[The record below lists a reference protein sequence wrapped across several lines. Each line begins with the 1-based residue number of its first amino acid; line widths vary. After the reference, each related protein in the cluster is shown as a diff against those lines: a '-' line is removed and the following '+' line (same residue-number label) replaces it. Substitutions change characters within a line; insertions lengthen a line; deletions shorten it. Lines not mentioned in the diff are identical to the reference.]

1 MPCYNYT
8 SGDPIF
14 FDPNLGLFSVEKIF
28 ADGVTLNYDSIARIC
43 EIDDEDQLCVYTR
56 ATPAGTETKLTLSL
70 DYTVNPTTKV
80 ITVTN
85 NPNPGG
91 QIVIRRCTPNTKLLA
106 TFIEGG
112 KISANDLN
120 LSLHQLL
127 FLVQEKEFIGST
139 VNEFYPLS
147 IHAPNWVAGTVYTA
161 GQFVNKDGSIFKCI
175 TGHTASVG
183 NAPPG
188 ANWSLINPASAGF
201 IIDGGAT
208 LSGPVTFDL
217 DGVSIGHTLT
227 WNGTKFEA
235 GLPILDLDDINLV
248 TITGGASG
256 DLFRFNGINW
266 ENATP
271 TVNIFINNPIFKSYP
286 FTDRS
291 QTGGSSFTN
300 NAVTDPPVTTS
311 TIPSDLNIFR
321 DASNNYVIPDV
332 PTVYHVL
339 NKLTPGYN
347 PSLQTPD
354 FKTFLAGVKTNI
366 DLFSANISNPVKAKL
381 FWTLNRNRTSQDN
394 ASPAD
399 NLQNFKTA
407 FWDSPAE
414 LYHAD
419 MWTLIDNIAKHEVT
433 TSGGVV
439 YRQSAFHAY
448 QAGTYTSKVY
458 GYGIKSKGFYL
469 NVPECYTT
477 SLVNLPIFSPTSVF
491 SSESSHTFFQS
502 TDLVY
507 NHLVSVDS
515 TLANGK
521 RDTYLWGLR
530 DMMAASASKTM
541 VSNSNPGTST
551 DANNLRLTNQQTR
564 FIKGNLI
571 WADYT
576 GWSDVSYK
584 RLELAGEGVKTCLFK
599 IPKQIIYYNK
609 AALGLSV
616 RDPAIALTV
625 ETATH
630 WPITSPTAPA
640 ALNNILSK
648 QVRFTGPGTLVT
660 GSINANSTVSY
671 VGMGSFYKS
680 DSLWENWCNAW
691 SSDATAKEFN
701 EADIDWQVHGV
712 ADSNVTSLNLFTL
725 QGTNQPDL
733 GTANVDSDDYDGYYP
748 WPYRPNMYGNRSTG
762 INTLN
767 SYTGTHLLNL
777 DYNKF
782 FSEASNYI
790 PDPRDEYVFRI
801 ILKDNLTAF
810 FNKPGSST
818 VASSIIIE
826 HGFSDSI
833 DEGILGTGKNLANEI
848 YTKNWNNSTQSKKVK
863 ARLNKNDVKVFVQ
876 SEHIESFGGTDQY
889 VINLCISVPR
899 LKSIGYCNIFRYGN
913 TAATSVPNDNDTNK
927 ELGPWSFYI
936 GDAGITFSSGTV
948 GANITF
954 PGSNLGT
961 INTDY
966 SAVGTQWAVKYSPV
980 AGRNECAVKFTR
992 LGLPHD
998 LWIKLSV
1005 LNTEG
1010 TLSLLNGSTW
1020 NTALDL

>member
-8 SGDPIF
+8 SGEPIY
-14 FDPNLGLFSVEKIF
+14 FDPNLGLFSVEKVF
-28 ADGVTLNYDSIARIC
+28 ADGATLNYDSIARIC
-43 EIDDEDQLCVYTR
+43 EIEDEDQLCVFTR
-56 ATPAGTETKLTLSL
+56 ATPGGTETQLTLTL
-70 DYTVNPTTKV
+70 DYSVNPTTKV

-106 TFIEGG
+106 SFIEGG

-120 LSLHQLL
+120 LSFHQLL

-139 VNEFYPLS
+139 VNEFFPLS
-147 IHAPNWVAGTVYTA
+147 IHAPNWASGTSYTV
-161 GQFVNKDGSIFKCI
+161 GQFVNYNGSIWKCI
-175 TGHTASVG
+175 TNHTASLA
-183 NAPPG
+183 NDPPD
-188 ANWSLINPASAGF
+188 AVWSLINPASAGF
-201 IIDGGAT
+201 IIEGGGA
-208 LSGPVTFDL
+208 LAGPVSFDL
-217 DGVSIGHTLT
+217 SGVSIGDSLI

-235 GLPILDLDDINLV
+235 GSPVLDVDDLNLV
-248 TITGGASG
+248 TISGAAAG
-256 DLFRFNGINW
+256 DLFKFNGINW
-266 ENATP
+266 INDNP
-271 TVNIFINNPIFKSYP
+271 TVDVFITNPIFKSYP

-291 QTGGSSFTN
+291 QTGGTSFTN
-300 NAVTDPPVTTS
+300 NNSTDPTVTP
-311 TIPSDLNIFR
+311 PSDLNIFR
-321 DASNNYVIPDV
+321 DGSNNYVIPDV

-347 PSLQTPD
+347 PTTFAGD
-354 FKTFLAGVKTNI
+354 FKTFLNNVNTQIN
-366 DLFSANISNPVKAKL
+366 LFSANISNPVKAKL
-381 FWTLNRNRTSQDN
+381 FWTLNRNRTNQEN

-407 FWDSPAE
+407 FWDSPEE
-414 LYHAD
+414 LYHVD
-419 MWTLIDNIAKHEVT
+419 MWTNIDNLLKHEVT
-433 TSGGVV
+433 TSGSVV
-439 YRQSAFHAY
+439 HRQSAFHAY

-477 SLVNLPIFSPTSVF
+477 SLVNLPIFSSTSDF
-491 SSESSHTFFQS
+491 STESSHTFFQRS
-502 TDLVY
+502 NLVY
-507 NHLVSVDS
+507 NELVSIDS
-515 TLANGK
+515 TLVGGK
-521 RDTYLWGLR
+521 RDVYLWGLR

-541 VSNSNPGTST
+541 VSNSNPGSPT
-551 DANNLRLTNQQTR
+551 DTNNLRLTNQQTR
-564 FIKGNLI
+564 FLKGNLI
-571 WADYT
+571 WADYA
-576 GWSDVSYK
+576 GWSDISYK
-584 RLELAGEGVKTCLFK
+584 RLELSGETAKTCLFK

-616 RDPAIALTV
+616 RDPAIALNV

-630 WPITSPTAPA
+630 WPVTSPSSPTSG
-640 ALNNILSK
+640 LNNILSK
-648 QVRFTGPGTLVT
+648 QVRFTGPGSLVT
-660 GSINANSTVSY
+660 GTLNINSTVSY
-671 VGMGSFYKS
+671 SGMGSFYKS

-691 SSDATAKEFN
+691 ASTPSEKEFN

-712 ADSNVTSLNLFTL
+712 ADNLVTSLSLFTL
-725 QGTNQPDL
+725 QGNQHPDI
-733 GTANVDSDDYDGYYP
+733 GTANIATDDYDGYYP
-748 WPYRPNMYGNRSTG
+748 WPYRPNMYGNKSAGITST
-762 INTLN
+762 NT
-767 SYTGTHLLNL
+767 YTGTHLLNL

-790 PDPRDEYVFRI
+790 PDPRDEYVFRVV
-801 ILKDNLTAF
+801 LKDNLTSL
-810 FNKPGSST
+810 FNKAASST
-818 VASSIIIE
+818 IASSIIVE

-833 DEGILGTGKNLANEI
+833 DEGILGTGKNIANEI
-848 YTKNWNNSTQSKKVK
+848 YTKNWNNSIQSKKVK

-876 SEHIESFGGTDQY
+876 SEHIESFGATTQY
-889 VINLCISVPR
+889 VINLCISIPR
-899 LKSIGYCNIFRYGN
+899 LKSIGYCNIFRYSSD
-913 TAATSVPNDNDTNK
+913 AATSVPNDNDTNK
-927 ELGPWSFYI
+927 ELGPWSFYV
-936 GDAGITFSSGTV
+936 GDLGMNFNSGIT
-948 GANITF
+948 GANVIF

-966 SAVGTQWAVKYSPV
+966 STAGTQLGVKYSPI